1 MLYTCI
7 YIFLPYSSG
16 TSYSTMPLI
25 LIIAVFILSIIYTII
40 KQRKLNLPPGPP
52 VFSIPIFGHLFSLGK
67 HPQETLLKWCKT
79 RQSDI
84 IHCYFGQKLVIVLN
98 NYSLIKEAFL
108 DDNYSARA
116 QPFIFEEHFHGKGLT
131 YADGERWLI
140 HRKFAMNTLKK
151 FGMGKYF
158 LQNTIL
164 DELKDLFYFI
174 DQQEQISFNIK
185 GLLTHSLSNIIC
197 GFAFGQRFSHD
208 NKEFRSIVSLIEECF
223 TLGSHDSWITIF
235 PLLRFIPIK
244 SLRGNYKKFSKNFQ
258 NIFTFAQQLVE
269 NHDQDLNNND
279 ETRDYIDEFLKQANM
294 DKLSQKSNSTFDM
307 EQLITSI
314 TNLFIGGTE
323 TTSTTLRWAFVY
335 MIENPQIL
343 KNVQEEIDNFMT
355 DCRNQ
360 LFIQM
365 EDRDYLPYTTATIL
379 EIQRCANIATLGG
392 STMHR
397 NLQAT
402 TLNGYFIPKDSYIA
416 ANFYA
421 VHVDDR
427 HFSEPDRFDPRRF
440 LSNDQKTVQR
450 PVGFIPF
457 SIGKKSCPGE
467 SLANMELFLFFS
479 NIIRQYNFHV
489 INQNEQINSKKFY
502 HTSLT
507 RAPFDY
513 KISFVKRLF

>member
-1 MLYTCI
+1 MYLI
-7 YIFLPYSSG
+7 LVSILLILYIFN
-16 TSYSTMPLI
+16 
-25 LIIAVFILSIIYTII
+25 VII
-40 KQRKLNLPPGPP
+40 KKQENLPPGPL
-52 VFSIPIFGHLFSLGK
+52 VYSIPIFGHLLSLGK
-67 HPQETLLKWCKT
+67 HPQETLLNWCKT

-131 YADGERWLI
+131 YADGERWII
-140 HRKFAMNTLKK
+140 HRKFAMDTLKK

-158 LQNTIL
+158 LQDTIL
-164 DELKDLFYFI
+164 DELKDIFKFI
-174 DQQEQISFNIK
+174 DKQEETSLNIK
-185 GLLTHSLSNIIC
+185 GLLTHGLSNIIC

-208 NKEFRSIVSLIEECF
+208 NQQFHHIVSLIEECF
-223 TLGSHDSWITIF
+223 TLGTHDAWITIF

-258 NIFTFAQQLVE
+258 EIFTFAKQLVE
-269 NHDQDLNNND
+269 DHDENVD
-279 ETRDYIDEFLKQANM
+279 ETRDYIDEYLKQANI
-294 DKLSQKSNSTFDM
+294 DKKLNKVNSTFDM

-323 TTSTTLRWAFVY
+323 TTSTTLRWALIY

-343 KNVQEEIDNFMT
+343 NNVQQEIDHYME
-355 DCRNQ
+355 RKNQ
-360 LFIQM
+360 ELFIKM
-365 EDRDYLPYTTATIL
+365 EDKQYLPYTTATIL
-379 EIQRCANIATLGG
+379 EIQRCGNIATLGG

-402 TLNGYFIPKDSYIA
+402 TLNGYYIPKDSYIA

-421 VHVDDR
+421 CHVDER
-427 HFSEPDRFDPRRF
+427 YFPNPDRFDPTRF
-440 LSNDQKTVQR
+440 LSNEQKTVQR
-450 PVGFIPF
+450 PIGFIPF

-479 NIIRQYNFHV
+479 NLVRQYHFHV
-489 INQNEQINSKKFY
+489 GNKNQQINSRLFY

-513 KISFVKRLF
+513 QISFIKRLAK